1 MLHAAVGGST
11 VHYIRVQQ
19 IWQQEERL
27 PTTTKKRQ
35 RARGAV
41 RSYGWFRWIDI
52 NPTACEF
59 IGEAGFI
66 HQL

>member
-27 PTTTKKRQ
+27 PTTTKKT
-35 RARGAV
+35 
-41 RSYGWFRWIDI
+41 
-52 NPTACEF
+52 P
-59 IGEAGFI
+59 AGPGGC
-66 HQL
+66 